1 MNRRSVITSLGAA
14 LLPLFVGT
22 AFAAAQDLPTVAD
35 TKLRIEGLKAERA
48 RLQEELR
55 SFLTDDAKLVDAPKG
70 AVLIGVPASLVE
82 AIVSEALTGPLRH
95 VRLTLKDVVKVERT
109 DIIRAKTFVGMM
121 TLGHYAL
128 TVNVKEVAAVMK
140 PLTPKLTFGGNRIA
154 IDLPVNVE
162 AGAVKANLHFKWDGR
177 KLAGVVCGDL
187 TSEHDLRATVPP
199 VAARL
204 RGRFDLEARGEKLIV
219 KPVIA
224 PIDLAFKVE
233 PLQRTWDFIDELIE
247 SKNAVCEAALRKAAV
262 GQKVKDLVARGFKVK
277 VPNNWLHPMTL
288 PASFRDT
295 VDLKGA
301 TARLVITPVGVSIT
315 KTRIWY
321 GADLA
326 VRGQLKRSTPAP
338 SPAGTAPRPSTPD
351 PE

>member
-1 MNRRSVITSLGAA
+1 MIQHTAMTRPRAVLA
-14 LLPLFVGT
+14 LLLVWT
-22 AFAAAQDLPTVAD
+22 VFARAQELPTV
-35 TKLRIEGLKAERA
+35 TETRLRIERLKTERA

-55 SFLTDDAKLVDAPKG
+55 SSLNDDAKLVDAPGG

-82 AIVSEALTGPLRH
+82 SIVSEALTGPLRN
-95 VRLTLKDVVKVERT
+95 VRLNLKDVVKVERK
-109 DIIRAKTFVGMM
+109 DIIRAKTFLGMM

-128 TVNVKEVAAVMK
+128 TVNVREVAAVMK
-140 PLTPKLTFGGNRIA
+140 PHAPKLGFGGNRIA
-154 IDLPVNVE
+154 IDLPVSVE

-187 TSEHDLRATVPP
+187 TSEHDLRAAVPP
-199 VAARL
+199 VTARL

-233 PLQRTWDFIDELIE
+233 PQQRTWDFIDELIE

-262 GQKVKDLVARGFKVK
+262 GQKVKDLVARGFKVRI
-277 VPNNWLHPMTL
+277 PTNWLHAMTL

-301 TARLVITPVGVSIT
+301 TAGLAITPAGVSIT

-326 VRGQLKRSTPAP
+326 VRRQIKAL
-338 SPAGTAPRPSTPD
+338 AGSDRTR
-351 PE
+351 

>member
-1 MNRRSVITSLGAA
+1 MNPRTAITSLRLPA
-14 LLPLFVGT
+14 LLLWT
-22 AFAAAQDLPTVAD
+22 SFANAQELPTLAQ

-48 RLQEELR
+48 RLQEELG
-55 SFLTDDAKLVDAPKG
+55 SFLTDDAELVDGPKG
-70 AVLIGVPASLVE
+70 AVLIGLPATLVE
-82 AIVSEALTGPLRH
+82 AIVSEALTGPLRN
-95 VRLTLKDVVKVERT
+95 VRLTLKNVVKVERT
-109 DIIRAKTFVGMM
+109 DIIRAKTFLGTM

-140 PLTPKLTFGGNRIA
+140 PLLPKLTFGGNRIA

-162 AGAVKANLHFKWDGR
+162 SGAVKASLHFKWDGR

-219 KPVIA
+219 RPVIA
-224 PIDLAFKVE
+224 PINLAFKVE
-233 PLQRTWDFIDELIE
+233 PQQQTWDFIDELIE

-262 GQKVKDLVARGFKVK
+262 GQKVKDLVARGFKVTI
-277 VPNNWLHPMTL
+277 PNNWLHAMTL

-295 VDLKGA
+295 VNLKGA
-301 TARLVITPVGVSIT
+301 TAGLVITPAGVSIT

-326 VRGQLKRSTPAP
+326 LRRQIKRSAPAP
-338 SPAGTAPRPSTPD
+338 APATAAPRPSTPGR
-351 PE
+351 E